1 MSYMILNVLSLYN
14 LVSLKMEKLK
24 VLAAA
29 YNPEVENDQSISE
42 VMNHGGVCRAAPS
55 FAWSAKN
62 LINN

>member
-14 LVSLKMEKLK
+14 LVSFKMEELNA
-24 VLAAA
+24 LAAP
-29 YNPEVENDQSISE
+29 YNPEEENDQSVSD